1 MIYCNIGIALS
12 FNWFKTSKGVAM
24 CRLILGF
31 CLAIELCHTTLGIGY
46 HLRTVPRINSQPPMS
61 YRHNMLSPFGA
72 FRSEVVF
79 NTSGNLF
86 CGTVIKLYFYNS
98 GRPMHWRE
106 SAMWH
111 WTGVWLL
118 RRRGWVWNSL
128 GNCWN
133 EMHLGPAEWR
143 SLHRQWNRAWEV
155 CQKLPGTTCNLLW
168 LKRMLQ
174 RSYMQKAISLGSFH
188 HMPGTC
194 SHLCTTWWKL

>member
-1 MIYCNIGIALS
+1 
-12 FNWFKTSKGVAM
+12 
-24 CRLILGF
+24 
-31 CLAIELCHTTLGIGY
+31 
-46 HLRTVPRINSQPPMS
+46 
-61 YRHNMLSPFGA
+61 
-72 FRSEVVF
+72 
-79 NTSGNLF
+79 
-86 CGTVIKLYFYNS
+86 
-98 GRPMHWRE
+98 MHWRE

-194 SHLCTTWWKL
+194 SHLCTTWWKLWDECCRRSALLWGITLSEQGKVLGCWRLVHLWRLRTTIQMGARITESNSGRSLSRQLGRYHYWLLKNIYWIKLMIWYFQISYTSSIKNINSELEI